1 MCGPACADTWV
12 KSEYMS
18 SIPGY
23 VWPRNPKRARRSS
36 RTARAAST
44 HSPIA
49 AHAGSPSSSVPVI
62 VRYGIRARVNAP
74 ASSGTQHAEQ
84 FASHSPVVIAS

>member
-1 MCGPACADTWV
+1 MAEEAEARPAQLAH
-12 KSEYMS
+12 
-18 SIPGY
+18 G
-23 VWPRNPKRARRSS
+23 A
-36 RTARAAST
+36 AAST
-44 HSPIA
+44 HSAIA
-49 AHAGSPSSSVPVI
+49 AQAGSPSSSVPVT